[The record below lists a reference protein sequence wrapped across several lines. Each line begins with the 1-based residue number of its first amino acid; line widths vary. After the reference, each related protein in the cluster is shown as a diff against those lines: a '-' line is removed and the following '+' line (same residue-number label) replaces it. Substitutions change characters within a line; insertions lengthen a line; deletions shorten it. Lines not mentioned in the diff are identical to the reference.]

1 MNERDDVVLNLGKDR
16 EDEEDDPKTTCAI
29 CLSEYEDGD
38 EISWSHNPNCPHFF
52 HRTCIAEWLL
62 SHEECPC
69 CRFDFL
75 RFDDDDEQVDIET
88 GSRDLRVPP
97 ISNNDPNGSN
107 ADFARSLQL
116 FFELV
121 ANRRP
126 AADVSST
133 SEVRNRATAMSPA
146 REAPRENDIST
157 ENTIN
162 S

>member
-1 MNERDDVVLNLGKDR
+1 LGKDC
-16 EDEEDDPKTTCAI
+16 EDEADDPKTTCAI

-75 RFDDDDEQVDIET
+75 RFDDDDEQVDTET

-107 ADFARSLQL
+107 ADFARNLQL

-126 AADVSST
+126 AADVPT
-133 SEVRNRATAMSPA
+133 SNEVRNRATTIPPVRQPPLANNPTM
-146 REAPRENDIST
+146 EST
-157 ENTIN
+157 SN
-162 S
+162 SQEQS